1 MAVEKIRIVKPYIL
15 LCEGIDTLN
24 FFIQFLNSKALA
36 DDKRFSNDIQ
46 AFDFGGINDLEK
58 YILNL
63 KNMESFDNVNRILIV
78 RDAETDVNNAVSMIK
93 KALRNAGFPI
103 PENCNEWKNDGDEIK
118 TAFTLM
124 PSCSSEPVTG
134 ALEDLCWEIL
144 TDTISDKM
152 REDIDKFVSK
162 MDNDYNSIGSH
173 KHKSRLHTCLSVNKN
188 YISLKIG
195 QAAKAGAFDFNNTL
209 LDPLKDVFRK
219 GFD

>member
-63 KNMESFDNVNRILIV
+63 KNMENFDNVNRILIV

-93 KALRNAGFPI
+93 KA
-103 PENCNEWKNDGDEIK
+103 
-118 TAFTLM
+118 
-124 PSCSSEPVTG
+124 CSSEPVTG

-173 KHKSRLHTCLSVNKN
+173 MHKSRLHTCLSVNKN

-195 QAAKAGAFDFNNTL
+195 EAAKAGAFDFNKTL